1 MVMENKIIKI
11 SVDTLGSETSVENL
25 IRGLNT
31 SFLRNENYFFRIFG
45 NQEKIEKELDKFS
58 ELKKNVEIVDCTE
71 TVEMND
77 KPSDVMRAKKDSS
90 MYRSIISVLE
100 TDSQAVL
107 SCGNTGAL
115 MALSL
120 LNIKPLETIKRPAI
134 ASIWPNLNGESIVLD
149 LGANIKSNSQYLIDN
164 AILGTSLASSLL
176 KIKNPSVGLL
186 NVGKEDNKGNEIV
199 NEASIRLTELK
210 DKGVINYFGYI
221 EGGDISNGKTNVVIT
236 DGFTGNIALKTAE
249 GTARMVK
256 TFLKEALNSS
266 IISKLG
272 SIFSSFALETLR
284 SKLDPRV
291 HNCGI
296 FVGLNAPVIKC
307 HGSSDHVGIT
317 YASDLLYMLINDN
330 INDKVKKT
338 IEKLSNC

>member
-1 MVMENKIIKI
+1 MENKIIKI
-11 SVDTLGSETSVENL
+11 SVDTLGSETTVENL
-25 IRGLNT
+25 MKGLYT

-45 NQEKIEKELDKFS
+45 DQKKIKKELNKYS
-58 ELKKNVEIVDCTE
+58 EFKNNIEIVDCTE
-71 TVEMND
+71 IVEMND
-77 KPSDVMRAKKDSS
+77 KPSDVMRTKKNSS
-90 MYRSIISVLE
+90 MYRSIVSVLE

-120 LNIKPLETIKRPAI
+120 LNIKSLESIKRPAI
-134 ASIWPNLNGESIVLD
+134 ASIWPNTNGESIVLD
-149 LGANIKSNSQYLIDN
+149 LGANTKLNTQYLVDN
-164 AILGTSLASSLL
+164 AILGSSLASSLL

-199 NEASIRLTELK
+199 NEASLRLTELR
-210 DKGVINYFGYI
+210 DKGIINYAGYI
-221 EGGDISNGKTNVVIT
+221 EGSDISGGKTNVVIT

-272 SIFSSFALETLR
+272 SFFSFFALASLR
-284 SKLDPRV
+284 NKLDPSV

-307 HGSSDHVGIT
+307 HGASDHVGIT

-338 IEKLSNC
+338 IEKLSSD